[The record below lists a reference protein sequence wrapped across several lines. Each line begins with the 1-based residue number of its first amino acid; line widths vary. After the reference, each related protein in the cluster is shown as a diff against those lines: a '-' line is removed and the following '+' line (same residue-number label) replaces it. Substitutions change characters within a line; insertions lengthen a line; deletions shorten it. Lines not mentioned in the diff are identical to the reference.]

1 MNLYVNPLF
10 ISRGTS
16 VPVYFLLQLYSL
28 VRRAETNETE
38 WKVIVLG
45 SFFVLRNLSPTLL
58 LVLFGVC
65 NSKHSFCYCLTCS
78 SN

>member
-1 MNLYVNPLF
+1 MNLYINPLF

-45 SFFVLRNLSPTLL
+45 SFFCAQKPFSYSTVGAVR
-58 LVLFGVC
+58 
-65 NSKHSFCYCLTCS
+65 CLQQ
-78 SN
+78 